1 MYFNILQQLSTKEI
15 KIDTMYQQKF
25 LQFIFENQVIAEE
38 YIEDIEDYIANVL
51 VETDWFNSFV
61 IDLFYKYPCIYK
73 SIYLLFIPYLHMNDK
88 HNFIYFLKI
97 IKCSDFF
104 KQYFDHFNY
113 TVEEKK
119 EISKLFSFSVTTIP
133 FKNIDYGIKR
143 DIFDIFGIIPSLLS
157 CHDLLDIEQ
166 RDFKFLIN
174 NFKQLNIQEKLN
186 VIIYTFYYSFP
197 ENKYK
202 KTKLKFYKHFYK
214 QLEKEN
220 DEVLDFLSKKNK
232 NTIEQEF
239 LDIIIPI
246 KEEFIIKRNI
256 INF

>member
-1 MYFNILQQLSTKEI
+1 MYFNILQQLSTQEI
-15 KIDTMYQQKF
+15 KIDTIYQQKF
-25 LQFIFENQVIAEE
+25 LQFIFENQDIAEE

-51 VETDWFNSFV
+51 VDNDWFNSFV
-61 IDLFYKYPCIYK
+61 LDLFYKCPLIYK
-73 SIYLLFIPYLHMNDK
+73 SLYLLFIPYLHINDK
-88 HNFIYFLKI
+88 YNFIDFLKRM
-97 IKCSDFF
+97 KCIYFF
-104 KQYFDHFNY
+104 KKYFDQFDY
-113 TVEEKK
+113 TPEEKK
-119 EISKLFSFSVTTIP
+119 EIYKLFSFSVTTIP
-133 FKNIDYGIKR
+133 FTTLDYGIKR
-143 DIFDIFGIIPSLLS
+143 DIFDVFGIIPSLLS

-174 NFKQLNIQEKLN
+174 NFKQLNIQEKLD
-186 VIIYTFYYSFP
+186 VIIHTFYYSVP

-220 DEVLDFLSKKNK
+220 DEVIDFLYKKDKNK
-232 NTIEQEF
+232 IEQEF